1 MTVNVFEISCEA
13 SSRRR
18 VSPRLAVPVL
28 VLLAIGMLAASG
40 PAPEM
45 RFADVTSQAD
55 INYIGQSW
63 GASWGEFNGD
73 GFPDLW
79 ASNHFALDALYLNNG
94 DGTFRDISAQVASD
108 EARSGDSHGG
118 AWADFDNDGDQDLL
132 ILQGGSNR
140 QAPNGSDHKL
150 WVNEDQRVIGRPLLL
165 DVGFGLARGRT
176 PLWIDLNRD
185 GRVDIVASAKSS
197 AGDAVPPLA
206 FMQSEDVFEEVTA
219 EIGFAPE
226 SDSQIAYVFAM
237 DIDGDRVQEIV
248 YRGRGF
254 TVYSTLGLPLVDVTA
269 DLMPDGLAD
278 SGVLED
284 SDIAVA
290 DFNGDLRM
298 DMYLTR
304 MHAPD
309 QLLMN
314 AGGTLKLR
322 SPVMWKRDQALRL
335 RGRSVVAGDFDNDMD
350 VDLYIV
356 ATGERRNHLNVLYEN
371 LGNAV
376 FKRVPDAGGAAGTL
390 LGRGD
395 CVAMAD
401 YDADGFLD
409 LFVANGDWP
418 RVSRDDGP
426 YELFRN
432 LGNGNH
438 WLQIDLEGSVS
449 NRDGIGATVLLSAGG
464 VTQIREQSG
473 GMHNKAQNHTRLHFG
488 LAGNTNVDTL
498 TIHWP
503 SGRTQVLTEIDSNQ
517 ILHVI
522 EPDDERM

>member
-1 MTVNVFEISCEA
+1 MLNSLEVSRDTA
-13 SSRRR
+13 SGKR
-18 VSPRLAVPVL
+18 VSLRSAKSVL
-28 VLLAIGMLAASG
+28 SLLAIGMLAA
-40 PAPEM
+40 PAQAAEI
-45 RFADVTSQAD
+45 RFAEATSQAGID
-55 INYIGQSW
+55 YVGQSW
-63 GASWGEFNGD
+63 GASWGDFNGD
-73 GFPDLW
+73 VFPDLW
-79 ASNHFALDALYLNNG
+79 VSNHFAMDVLYLNKG
-94 DGTFRDISAQVASD
+94 DGTFLDISAQVASD
-108 EARSGDSHGG
+108 ETRSGDSHGG

-140 QAPNGSDHKL
+140 ETPSGSANKL
-150 WVNEDQRVIGRPLLL
+150 WVNEGHQVVDRAVTLGV
-165 DVGFGLARGRT
+165 DVVLARGRT

-185 GRVDIVASAKSS
+185 GRLDIVASAKSS
-197 AGDAVPPLA
+197 DEDALPPLV
-206 FMQSEDVFEEVTA
+206 FMQSEDVFEEVAA

-226 SDSQIAYVFAM
+226 SDSQIAYVFAL
-237 DIDGDRVQEIV
+237 DIDGDRVQELF

-254 TVYSTLGLPLVDVTA
+254 TVYSALGLPLVDVTS
-269 DLMPDGLAD
+269 DLMPDGLAKY
-278 SGVLED
+278 GLFED
-284 SDIAVA
+284 SDVAVA

-298 DMYLTR
+298 DLYLNR
-304 MHAPD
+304 MRGPD
-309 QLLMN
+309 QLFLNEDGM
-314 AGGTLKLR
+314 LKTGSPIVRTRARELR
-322 SPVMWKRDQALRL
+322 SQ
-335 RGRSVVAGDFDNDMD
+335 GRSVVAGDFDNDMD

-356 ATGERRNHLNVLYEN
+356 ATGERRNAPNVLYEN

-409 LFVANGDWP
+409 PFVANGDWP
-418 RVSRDDGP
+418 RLSRDDGP
-426 YELFRN
+426 YQLFRN

-464 VTQIREQSG
+464 VTQIREQTG

-488 LAGNTNVDTL
+488 LAGNTTVDTL

-503 SGRTQVLTEIDSNQ
+503 SGRMQVLTAIDSNQ

-522 EPDDERM
+522 EPDDERI